1 MGLVKLSIAWQDVRL
16 DELHQI
22 KTCSILQHDD
32 KDRKK
37 LPNIKEKRGFFTF
50 FAKNME
56 EDVHGLPNNVDV
68 SFRKKRGDA

>member
-1 MGLVKLSIAWQDVRL
+1 MQ
-16 DELHQI
+16 Q
-22 KTCSILQHDD
+22 
-32 KDRKK
+32 DRKK